1 MRISDWSSAVC
12 ASDLG
17 ERRRA
22 AIARALAQNPDVL
35 LPDEPTNDLDFAGLD
50 LLESFV
56 ASTSSAVVT
65 VSHDRAFLDR
75 AVNRILE
82 LRMPA
87 HDAVEPARGC
97 SDFVESREL
106 ARRHTHAG
114 SDKCNPARDRQQP
127 PHPTPR
133 GGAAPGGTK

>member
-35 LPDEPTNDLDFAGLD
+35 LLDEPTNDLDFAGLD

-75 AVNRILE
+75 AVNRIHE

-87 HDAVEPARGC
+87 HDAGEPAGGW
-97 SDFVESREL
+97 SDFVDSQLGR
-106 ARRHTHAG
+106 AA
-114 SDKCNPARDRQQP
+114 C
-127 PHPTPR
+127 R
-133 GGAAPGGTK
+133 GRVGRYV